1 MAVGCP
7 WAPAAHAGTPKSEPR
22 ESTHPRPVFL
32 VSMIPFV
39 PSQMR
44 CIAFLFC
51 AFLALATVSG
61 ATGEK
66 PGNILI
72 LLADDIGVEALQCTA
87 VGRDCASTPVLDK
100 LASEGVVFA
109 NAWSAPLCGPTRACI
124 QTGRHAFR
132 TGIGSNLTLEGMGLP
147 LSEVILPEMLDV
159 GTQNFYTH
167 AAFGKWHLANDQ
179 VGGIQGPNLAGYGFY
194 SGFMNSTAEVEDYF
208 SWTEVT
214 NGVESSKSGYLSTS
228 TANLAS
234 QWIAAQ
240 NRPWMC
246 YVAFHAAHAPLHSPP
261 AELTTQVAPHFP
273 PTNFEERRAFFK
285 LMVEAM
291 DTSIGQLLDSLG
303 DDLGDTTIIFMG
315 DNGTANGWISNL
327 YGDNQSKSTLFQG
340 GVNVPLIVRGPAVAQ
355 PGSRSQALVH
365 AVDIFATV
373 AELAGVDL
381 QRALPDVILD
391 SISLV
396 PYLEDPTIASKR
408 NAVYCERFKPNG
420 AVELTV
426 DRKAVRN
433 RRYKLIDLNGQ
444 RQFFDLYMDPF
455 EKVNLLRVGLTPEEQ
470 FQYTQLDFE
479 LDHVAAAGE
488 PYLPSLPDPYQ
499 P

>member
-1 MAVGCP
+1 MRMRRI
-7 WAPAAHAGTPKSEPR
+7 AHR
-22 ESTHPRPVFL
+22 
-32 VSMIPFV
+32 
-39 PSQMR
+39 
-44 CIAFLFC
+44 FC
-51 AFLALATVSG
+51 ALLFAGSLLSAASD
-61 ATGEK
+61 K

-87 VGRDCASTPVLDK
+87 AGRDSARTPVLDN

-109 NAWSAPLCGPTRACI
+109 NAWSSPLCGPTRACI

-132 TGIGSNLTLEGMGLP
+132 TGIGSNLTVEGMGLP
-147 LSEVILPEMLDV
+147 LDEVILPEMLDL
-159 GTQNFYTH
+159 GTQGFYTH

-179 VGGIQGPNLAGYGFY
+179 VGGIWGPNLAGYGFY
-194 SGFMNSTAEVEDYF
+194 SGFMNSTANAEDYF

-214 NGVESSKSGYLSTS
+214 NGVESSKSGYLSTT
-228 TANLAS
+228 TASHAS
-234 QWIAAQ
+234 QWIATQ

-246 YVAFHAAHAPLHSPP
+246 YVAFHAAHAPLHLPP
-261 AELTTQVAPHFP
+261 SELTTQVAPQFP
-273 PTNFEERRAFFK
+273 PTNYEERRALFK

-303 DDLGDTTIIFMG
+303 DNLEDTTVIFMG

-327 YGDNQSKSTLFQG
+327 YGGEQSKSTLYQG
-340 GVNVPLIVRGPAVAQ
+340 GVNVPLIVRGPKVAQ

-365 AVDIFATV
+365 SVDIFATV

-381 QRALPDVILD
+381 QRTLPGVSLD
-391 SISLV
+391 SISLI
-396 PYLEDPTIASKR
+396 PYLEAPGLTSKR

-420 AVELTV
+420 GAALVV

-433 RRYKLIDLNGQ
+433 RRYKLMDLDAE
-444 RQFFDLYMDPF
+444 RRFFDLYLDPF
-455 EKVNLLRVGLTPEEQ
+455 EKVNLLQSGLTPAEQ
-470 FQYTQLDFE
+470 LQFAQLEFE
-479 LDHVAAAGE
+479 LMHVADDGE
-488 PYLPSLPDPYQ
+488 PYQPSLPDPYQ